1 MLEWER
7 GRQLVN
13 YGDFASFTYDA
24 GGVRQSKTANGV
36 TTSYFTEGNRIH
48 KEERSDDKTL
58 IYAYDASG
66 LASITYNGTLYYV
79 QKNFQGDI
87 VALVNQSG
95 DVVAKYV
102 YDAWG
107 NGKVCNASGT
117 ENTSSSFIGN
127 INPFRYR
134 GYYYDVETGLYY
146 LQTRYYDPQAGR
158 FLSPDSVDYIAPDII
173 GGLNLYAYC
182 NNNPVMYSDPDGHF
196 FLLALIIGAIVGA
209 VVGGT
214 VAGVSAANNGAEGWE
229 LVGAVATG
237 ALVGGA
243 IGAAV
248 GAGVGLAATGA
259 AALGGGGAAAAG
271 GIMASGGAGAA
282 VLSGAGSAAVTA
294 GLSIVGG
301 GVLVGAGALSAG
313 YLLAKWIPGS
323 WPGDDPTIPPGDGFI
338 WRGPGEVGSE
348 FGDWY
353 NPATKD
359 QLHPNLKHPLPK
371 GPHWGWRNKLLR
383 IFEDI
388 FKSL

>member
-7 GRQLVN
+7 GRQLKQ
-13 YGDFASFTYDA
+13 YGSVSFTYDA
-24 GGVRQSKTANGV
+24 GGVRQSKMANGV

-58 IYAYDASG
+58 IYAYDESG
-66 LASITYNGTLYYV
+66 IATITYNGTLYYV

-95 DVVAKYV
+95 NVVAKYV

-158 FLSPDSVDYIAPDII
+158 FLSPDSVDYIAPDLI

-282 VLSGAGSAAVTA
+282 VLSCAGSAAVTA

-301 GVLVGAGALSAG
+301 GVLVGAGALTAG
-313 YLLAKWIPGS
+313 LLGSYLFSKHNPGMSSRPPVTWTNIDEGMQAFKNAHGDAAKAAEQLLNQKY
-323 WPGDDPTIPPGDGFI
+323 
-338 WRGPGEVGSE
+338 GPGGWKKGARTE
-348 FGDWY
+348 F
-353 NPATKD
+353 NA
-359 QLHPNLKHPLPK
+359 LKKWLD
-371 GPHWGWRNKLLR
+371 R
-383 IFEDI
+383 II
-388 FKSL
+388 RGRL